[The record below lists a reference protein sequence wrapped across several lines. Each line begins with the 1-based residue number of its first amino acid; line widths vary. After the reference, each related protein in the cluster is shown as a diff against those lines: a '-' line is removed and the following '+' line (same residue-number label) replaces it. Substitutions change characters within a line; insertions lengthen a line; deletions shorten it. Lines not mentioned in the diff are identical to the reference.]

1 MDSFLYPVLTVGY
14 LVLFIWS
21 FRSFR
26 ESFFWGTSWVLF
38 LILTLVYDKAI
49 LSLGI
54 FFGGSDLFEMLSLI
68 RHLLRVLLVPTLAY
82 VSLDVLRRIRV
93 EWSEYFVVHAFYHI
107 YTFCLTVLGVFMNI
121 LWVEFVPQKIN
132 GVIQYMPQEPNFP
145 VVTMLIFIPLF
156 VSGYLVWQK
165 SRWPILL
172 MGVSLAILGG
182 AVSYALFQPGIGAVF
197 EFLLMSSIVL
207 TEQMLMPEDYHQNS

>member
-1 MDSFLYPVLTVGY
+1 MDAFLYPVLTVGY
-14 LVLFIWS
+14 LALFVWS

-54 FFGGSDLFEMLSLI
+54 LFGGSDLFEMLSLI
-68 RHLLRVLLVPTLAY
+68 RCLLRVLLVPTLAY

-93 EWSEYFVVHAFYHI
+93 EWSEYFVVHALYHI
-107 YTFCLTVLGVFMNI
+107 YTFSLTVLGVFMNI

-132 GVIQYMPQEPNFP
+132 GVIQYIPQETNFP
-145 VVTMLIFIPLF
+145 FVTMLIFIPLLI
-156 VSGYLVWQK
+156 SGYLVWQK
-165 SRWPILL
+165 VRWPILL
-172 MGVSLAILGG
+172 FGVLLAIFGG
-182 AVSYALFQPGIGAVF
+182 TVSYALFQPGIGAVF
-197 EFLLMSSIVL
+197 EFLLMASIVL
-207 TEQMLMPEDYHQNS
+207 TEQMLKPVDYQQNL

>member
-1 MDSFLYPVLTVGY
+1 MDAFLYPVLAVGY
-14 LVLFIWS
+14 LALFVWS

-68 RHLLRVLLVPTLAY
+68 RNLLRVLLVPTLAY

-93 EWSEYFVVHAFYHI
+93 EWSEYFVVQALYHI
-107 YTFCLTVLGVFMNI
+107 YTFCLTVLGVLMNI

-132 GVIQYMPQEPNFP
+132 GVIQYLPQETNFP
-145 VVTMLIFIPLF
+145 LVTMLIFIPLF

-165 SRWPILL
+165 VRWPILL
-172 MGVSLAILGG
+172 FGVLLSIVGG
-182 AVSYALFQPGIGAVF
+182 TVSFFLVQPGIGAVF
-197 EFLLMSSIVL
+197 EFLLMGSIVL
-207 TEQMLMPEDYHQNS
+207 TEQMLKPEDYQENT